1 MTINLH
7 FILCGQIQ
15 IDVSNKQFQKSFIF
29 QVVPYKECKQG
40 LEQQEFS
47 ETVLAP
53 KKFIEKEC
61 VQNKKE
67 IPHKKLLPEC
77 KNVTKQNCVTN
88 WETDSYGNQVR
99 VDYSR

>member
-1 MTINLH
+1 MTINLR

-15 IDVSNKQFQKSFIF
+15 IDIKQFLMNLMF

-47 ETVLAP
+47 ETVLTP

-99 VDYSR
+99 VRV